1 MRNLPRFG
9 QIRRNSIIQFR
20 TIYEDGCVTLA
31 KGGAT
36 FLKLCRHHCRVPAT
50 AMLVVRRLSLCTFP
64 VAELAEVCPFEV
76 RDEPFG
82 LCSAVCTAVVHDD
95 TNMLFSET

>member
-1 MRNLPRFG
+1 MTVAE
-9 QIRRNSIIQFR
+9 IFR
-20 TIYEDGCVTLA
+20 TISEDGCVTLA